1 MRTRLAATLLTMTLA
16 FGGVMATTATA
27 NAASVQPRNSVTL
40 MAVQGAQPSEAVLV
54 VGAPAVTK
62 VATTELA
69 KSKSKKKKK
78 GLSVV
83 AILIILV
90 LLGLLAAAVIL
101 VVLAMKRRGSDRH

>member
-1 MRTRLAATLLTMTLA
+1 MTLA
-16 FGGVMATTATA
+16 FGGLTATTATA
-27 NAASVQPRNSVTL
+27 SAASVQPRNSVTL
-40 MAVQGAQPSEAVLV
+40 TAVQGALPSDAVLV
-54 VGAPAVTK
+54 VAAPAVAKT

-101 VVLAMKRRGSDRH
+101 VVLAMKRRGNDRH